1 MKSKVFL
8 LLLVLWGGLA
18 HAQGF
23 RELPLGS
30 IRPEGWLREQLQR
43 QANGLTGHLDEVYP
57 QVMGPS
63 NAWLGGDGD
72 AWERGPYWIDGLLP
86 LAYILSDENL
96 IEKSG
101 KWVNAI
107 MDFQQPD
114 GYLGP
119 AEDHSYVYGLQR
131 GQTHDWWPKMVALK
145 ILKQY
150 YMATEDPRV
159 IDCLLRYFRYQTI
172 HLAETPLDH
181 WTDWGRWRGADNL
194 DVVYWLYSLTGEPF
208 LQDLAGLIHSQT
220 TDWTSLFWDGAIF
233 SEQGSVHS
241 VNLAQGFKAP
251 LVWWQFSRDERD
263 REAAYKAAETID
275 HTVGISNGLWA
286 GDEMLHWGSPNRGS
300 ELCTAVEMMF
310 SLETMLRISGDIR
323 WADWLERIAYNA
335 LPTQIK
341 DDFTA
346 KQYYQQTNQISC
358 SRTWRPFS
366 TPHDDTDVLFG
377 TLNGYPCCLSNMH
390 QGWPKFTQNLWYAT
404 DNAGLAA
411 LVYAPS
417 SVTAR
422 ISGDKQVRITETTDY
437 PFRET
442 VSFRIDFPGK
452 KKGKATFPLQFRVPG
467 WCDSPRLEVNGKEVG
482 VSARDGI
489 LCLAQEWKSGDIIV
503 LHLPMRLKTE
513 EGYDKAW
520 SFVRGPLVYA
530 LKMEEN
536 WNWIPF
542 KGRDRYYGDG
552 AWEVTSASPWNYC
565 IMRDDFW
572 ADSCAVTE
580 HPVEGYP
587 WDIASAPVSIR
598 VPARELPHWQSYNG
612 CPGEVAYWTEDG
624 DDTGEACEIE
634 LIPYGCTTLRIAAF
648 PTRIIPW
655 DRSFRNEY
663 LPKICAHRGFWQ
675 CKEAGNAQNS
685 IASLR
690 LAQENGFWG
699 SEFDVHLTADSVVVV
714 NHDPDLNGLQISAHT
729 YRQLLTKRLSN
740 GESIPTLDEY
750 LNQGAKSPCM
760 LVLEI
765 KPQPT
770 VQATLYLAE
779 TCVRSLRAHDLLDP
793 SRVMFISFSYDAC
806 KWVAQH
812 LPGYSNQYLEG
823 KVEPE
828 ILHADGI
835 NGLDYHFIAFHKHP
849 DWVERAHA
857 LGMTVNVWTVDQEEE
872 MRYLLDLGVDV
883 ITTNKPQLLRS
894 VIQSPKYS
902 R

>member
-1 MKSKVFL
+1 MKSKVLL
-8 LLLVLWGGLA
+8 LLLVLWSGLA

-23 RELPLGS
+23 WELPLGS

-43 QANGLTGHLDEVYP
+43 QADGLTGHLDEVYP

-63 NAWLGGDGD
+63 NAWLGGNGD

-86 LAYILSDENL
+86 LAYLLDDAAL
-96 IEKSG
+96 QQKALR
-101 KWVNAI
+101 WVNAI
-107 MDFQQPD
+107 LDSQQPD

-119 AEDHSYVYGLQR
+119 AQDHPYVYGLQR
-131 GQTHDWWPKMVALK
+131 GQTHDWWPKMVVLK

-150 YMATEDPRV
+150 YMATSDPQV
-159 IDCLLRYFRYQTI
+159 PDCLLRYFRYQAS
-172 HLAETPLDH
+172 HLSETPLDH

-194 DVVYWLYSLTGEPF
+194 DVVYWLYDITGESF
-208 LQDLAGLIHSQT
+208 LLELAGQIHAQT
-220 TDWTSLFWDGAIF
+220 TDWTSLFWDGSFF
-233 SEQGSVHS
+233 SSQGSVHS

-251 LVWWQFSRDERD
+251 LVWWQFSHDARDW
-263 REAAYKAAETID
+263 EAPVRAQETIR
-275 HTVGISNGLWA
+275 HAVGIPNGLWA
-286 GDEMLHWGSPNRGS
+286 GDEMLHFGSPNRGS
-300 ELCTAVEMMF
+300 ELCTAVEMMY

-323 WADWLERIAYNA
+323 WADWLERIAYNT
-335 LPTQIK
+335 LPTQIN

-404 DNAGLAA
+404 EDGGLAA
-411 LVYAPS
+411 MVYAPS
-417 SVTAR
+417 SVKVSVAGG
-422 ISGDKQVRITETTDY
+422 IDVSIIESTDY
-437 PFRET
+437 PFLET
-442 VSFRIDFPGK
+442 ISFQIDFPGK
-452 KKGKATFPLQFRVPG
+452 KNGKAVFPLHFRIPS
-467 WCDSPRLEVNGKEVG
+467 WCDSPQVEVNGKLVEM
-482 VSARDGI
+482 SARDGI
-489 LCLAQEWKSGDIIV
+489 IRLEREWKTGDRII
-503 LHLPMRLKTE
+503 LFFPMVLKTE
-513 EGYDKAW
+513 EGYDKAL

-536 WNWIPF
+536 WNWLSF

-552 AWEVTSASPWNYC
+552 AWEVTSASPWNFC
-565 IMRDDFW
+565 IMRDSFQ
-572 ADSCAVTE
+572 ADSCKVAERLVD
-580 HPVEGYP
+580 GFP
-587 WDIASAPVSIR
+587 WNAEAAPVSIR
-598 VPARELPHWQSYNG
+598 VPARVLPHWQAYNG
-612 CPGEVAYWTEDG
+612 MPGDIAYWTEDG

-648 PTRIIPW
+648 PTRIDPW
-655 DRSFRNEY
+655 DRLFRDEY
-663 LPKICAHRGFWQ
+663 LPKVCAHRGFWQ
-675 CKEAGNAQNS
+675 CEEAGQAQNS

-714 NHDPDLNGLQISAHT
+714 NHDPDLKGMRIATHT

-740 GESIPTLDEY
+740 GECIPTLDEY
-750 LNQGAKSPCM
+750 LDQGAKSSCM

-770 VQATLYLAE
+770 VEATLHLAE
-779 TCVRSLRAHDLLDP
+779 TCVRSLRAHGMLDP
-793 SRVMFISFSYDAC
+793 SRVMFISFSYEAC
-806 KWVAQH
+806 QWVAQH
-812 LPGYSNQYLEG
+812 LPGFGNQYLEG

-857 LGMTVNVWTVDQEEE
+857 LGMSVNVWTVDDAQE

-883 ITTNKPQLLRS
+883 ITTNRPLELRS
-894 VIQSPKYS
+894 LMT